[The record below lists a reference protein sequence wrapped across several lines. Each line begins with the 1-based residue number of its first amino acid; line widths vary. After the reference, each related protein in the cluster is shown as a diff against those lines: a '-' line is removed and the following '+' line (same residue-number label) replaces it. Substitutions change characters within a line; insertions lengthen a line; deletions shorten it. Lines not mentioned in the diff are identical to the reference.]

1 MNAGKVLLA
10 ALAAMAATPA
20 AAQTPPLSVAPGGHY
35 LLSGGKPFFWMGD
48 TAWLLLSRTSRAEAE
63 QYLQTRKR
71 QGFNVIQV
79 MVLHTP
85 KMANPATGP
94 ALIDG
99 DPGKPRTTPGSD
111 PAKPGEY
118 DYWDHLDWVAK
129 RAEQLGIY
137 LALVPCWGSIADA
150 NTLNLQNAATYGRFI
165 AERYKDQPNII
176 WLNGGDTRSEMHTA
190 VWDTLGATIRRYD
203 PKHLITF
210 HPIGRTD
217 SAWQWHTAPWLD
229 FNMFQSG
236 HRSYAQEGPSAHGE
250 DNWRYV
256 ADDWARVPAKPV
268 IDGEPSYENIP
279 QGLHEAT
286 PQPRW
291 KAEDARRYA
300 WWAVLAGAFG
310 HTYGENHVMQ
320 FFTPGADTAN
330 FEPNMPWTEAI
341 EAPGA
346 NQMRYLRRLL
356 ESRPMLERVPDQ
368 SLIVDNGER
377 YDRVLASRGKRYTYA
392 YTYTG
397 RPFTVRL
404 GKTSGAKV
412 HAEWYSPRDGT
423 VAAAGIFANKGQHR
437 FDPPGETA
445 PGNDWVLVLD
455 DAARAAR

>member
-1 MNAGKVLLA
+1 MHAGKIMLA
-10 ALAAMAATPA
+10 ALAALAASPA
-20 AAQTPPLSVAPGGHY
+20 AAQTPPLSVAPNGHY
-35 LLSGGKPFFWMGD
+35 LLQGGKPFFWMGD
-48 TAWLLLSRTSRAEAE
+48 TAWLLLSRISRAEAE
-63 QYLQTRKR
+63 QYLLTRKR
-71 QGFNVIQV
+71 QGFNVIQI

-85 KMANPATGP
+85 KMTNVATGP

-99 DPGKPRTTPGSD
+99 DPGKPRTTPGND

-150 NTLNLQNAATYGRFI
+150 GTLNLQNAEAYGRFI
-165 AERYKDQPNII
+165 AQRYKDQPNIV
-176 WLNGGDTRSEMHTA
+176 WLDGGDTRSEMHSA
-190 VWDTLGATIRRYD
+190 VWDLLGSTIKRYD
-203 PKHLITF
+203 PNHLMTF

-236 HRSYAQEGPSAHGE
+236 HRSYAQEGPNAHGE

-256 ADDWARVPAKPV
+256 ADDWVRVPAKPV

-279 QGLHEAT
+279 MGLHE
-286 PQPRW
+286 PNQPRW

-300 WWAVLAGAFG
+300 WWAVMAGAFG
-310 HTYGENHVMQ
+310 HTYGENHIMQ

-330 FEPNMPWTEAI
+330 FEPDMPWTEAI

-346 NQMRYLRRLL
+346 NQMHYLRSLI
-356 ESRPMLERVPDQ
+356 ESRSMLDRVPDQ
-368 SLIVDNGER
+368 SLIVDNGVR
-377 YDRVLASRGKRYTYA
+377 YDRVLASRGKAYAYA

-397 RPFTVRL
+397 RPFTMRL
-404 GKTSGAKV
+404 GKTAGTRVRAS
-412 HAEWYSPRDGT
+412 WYSPRDGKS
-423 VAAAGIFANKGQHR
+423 VAIGMFANKGQHS

-455 DAARAAR
+455 DAAHAAR